1 MHLKDKT
8 VLVTG
13 GGRGLG
19 RAYCEALSKA
29 GASVVV
35 ADSRKTQDTVETIS
49 SRGGKAIG
57 LSLDV
62 TDMLSCQNMA
72 DRAIK
77 EYGNT
82 HCLVNNP
89 ALYGDISGG
98 RFDQLRDDQW
108 DNVMAVNVKG
118 IWQCCKA
125 CVPYLRKSGGGSII
139 NISSLAATFGMP
151 YALDYATSK
160 AAVIGLTRS
169 LARELGRDWIRVNAV
184 APSAVLTEGT
194 NEFMGE
200 KKEKTLQIISE
211 GQSLKSN
218 LRTEDMTGTIIYL
231 ASDDS
236 KFVTGQTIMVD
247 GGTVML

>member
-1 MHLKDKT
+1 MDFQNKT

-35 ADSRKTQDTVETIS
+35 ADIRETQDTVETII

-77 EYGNT
+77 EYGNIN
-82 HCLVNNP
+82 CLVNNA

-98 RFDQLRDDQW
+98 RFDQLKDDQW

-139 NISSLAATFGMP
+139 IFGGHFW
-151 YALDYATSK
+151 YALCT
-160 AAVIGLTRS
+160 
-169 LARELGRDWIRVNAV
+169 
-184 APSAVLTEGT
+184 
-194 NEFMGE
+194 
-200 KKEKTLQIISE
+200 
-211 GQSLKSN
+211 
-218 LRTEDMTGTIIYL
+218 
-231 ASDDS
+231 
-236 KFVTGQTIMVD
+236 
-247 GGTVML
+247 

>member
-1 MHLKDKT
+1 RDQHQPPCQAPCTKTKVAIYISRLFSNNNYNINYNITIAAFGLRRKIMHLKDKT

-35 ADSRKTQDTVETIS
+35 ADIRETQDTVETII

-77 EYGNT
+77 EYGNI
-82 HCLVNNP
+82 HCLVNNA

-139 NISSLAATFGMP
+139 
-151 YALDYATSK
+151 
-160 AAVIGLTRS
+160 
-169 LARELGRDWIRVNAV
+169 
-184 APSAVLTEGT
+184 
-194 NEFMGE
+194 
-200 KKEKTLQIISE
+200 
-211 GQSLKSN
+211 
-218 LRTEDMTGTIIYL
+218 
-231 ASDDS
+231 
-236 KFVTGQTIMVD
+236 
-247 GGTVML
+247 